1 MRQLIVEHLDAGGQ
15 DLNEVARL
23 AVEKLKTAPRPQ
35 PVTRATEFNK
45 AGDHIADR
53 NLMSDAG

>member
-1 MRQLIVEHLDAGGQ
+1 
-15 DLNEVARL
+15 VARV
-23 AVEKLKTAPRPQ
+23 AIEKLRTAPRPQ
-35 PVTRATEFNK
+35 SVTRATEFNK